1 MAETARLAIQYPDEG
16 EDPFFVKI
24 KSFFESV
31 DTHLFANMADRNLF
45 LRGGGVVSFNSATG
59 VVTWG
64 SNLQLFDFPS
74 GLRISVLASSIT
86 LQNGQ
91 CAFIDTGR
99 SISENVTVTLNAASL
114 VANGPGKIVLFF
126 RDGNRIIFRNG
137 AVLTAGFSGSLVD
150 TFGLDARVGTVT
162 FNGVNDYV
170 DVVFASTFPDTTY
183 RVVGLVCDGPFSLYA
198 PAADKSASGF
208 RVRTVTGLPGSGVKA
223 DWKVERS

>member
-1 MAETARLAIQYPDEG
+1 MAETPRLAIQYPDEG

-31 DTHLFANMADRNLF
+31 DTHLFASMADRNLF

-64 SNLQLFDFPS
+64 SNIRLFDYPS
-74 GLRISVLASSIT
+74 GLRLTVLASSLT
-86 LQNGQ
+86 LQDGE

-99 SISENVTVTLNAASL
+99 SISENITVTTSVASL

-126 RDGNRIIFRNG
+126 RDGNRVIFRNG
-137 AVLTAGFSGSLVD
+137 VVLTAGFSGSLVD
-150 TFGLDARVGTVT
+150 TFGLDMRAGTVT

-170 DVVFASTFPDTTY
+170 DVVFGSAFPDTAY
-183 RVVGLVCDGPFSLYA
+183 RVAGLVCDGPFSLYA

-208 RVRTVTGLPGSGVKA
+208 RVRTVSGLPGSGVKA